1 MTSACQNVKTY
12 NWKELQT
19 WLISIKTLVTKLYVQ
34 KDINKTPNK
43 ITSALKHQTC
53 TVNVT
58 KSRNEEWGMGNGEWG
73 MGSGEWGV
81 GSGEWKMKN
90 EE

>member
-12 NWKELQT
+12 NRKELQT
-19 WLISIKTLVTKLYVQ
+19 WLISIKTLVTKLHVQ

-53 TVNVT
+53 TV
-58 KSRNEEWGMGNGEWG
+58 KKAEMGWGVV
-73 MGSGEWGV
+73 SGEWGV
-81 GSGEWKMKN
+81 GSGEWGVGNGEWEMGNGK
-90 EE
+90 

>member
-19 WLISIKTLVTKLYVQ
+19 WLISIKTLVTKLHVQ

-58 KSRNEEWGMGNGEWG
+58 KSRNGEWR
-73 MGSGEWGV
+73 MGSGEWGMENEKWEM
-81 GSGEWKMKN
+81 GN
-90 EE
+90 EEWEMRNGK